1 MRAALRRKNRSWQNS
16 CLPIAI
22 DATYSIGEELS
33 GVGVYSH
40 EILTGLALAHP
51 KTPFVY
57 CYRPKQYFRSF
68 GTRLFRNCSRFLLH
82 DEFRVP
88 GAELFHGLNQRMPL
102 KRVKNRVC
110 TFHDLFMLTQ
120 NYSTPEFRK
129 VFTARAKR
137 AAERCDVIVA
147 VSQFTADQVEEHLNV
162 ERSRIRVIH
171 HGVRDATDRTTYP
184 RENLILHVGAIQERK
199 NITRLVEAFETV
211 PKDWKL
217 VLAGSS
223 TGFGA
228 ENILKRIAASPARD
242 RIQITGYLSGPA
254 LDRLFARSRIFAFPS
269 LDEGFGMPVLEAMMR
284 GVPVITSN
292 RSALPEVAGD
302 AALQINPEDTA
313 ALAAGI
319 HRLIADPD
327 LGMKLIAAGRERA
340 GMFTWRS
347 AVNKTWGV
355 YRELIGPSLTS

>member
-1 MRAALRRKNRSWQNS
+1 M
-16 CLPIAI
+16 PIAI
-22 DATYSIGEELS
+22 DATYSIGEELT

-40 EILTGLALAHP
+40 EILTGLATAHP
-51 KTPFVY
+51 KTPFLF
-57 CYRPKQYFRSF
+57 CYRSRQYIRSF
-68 GTRLFRNCSRFLLH
+68 RQRLFRNCSRFLLH

-88 GAELFHGLNQRMPL
+88 SGELFHGLNQRMPV
-102 KRVKNRVC
+102 KRMKRRVC
-110 TFHDLFMLTQ
+110 TFHDLFVLTQ

-129 VFTARAKR
+129 VFAARAQR
-137 AAERCDVIVA
+137 AAERCDLIVT

-171 HGVRDATDRTTYP
+171 HGVREAVDRTTLP
-184 RENLILHVGAIQERK
+184 RENLILHVGAIQQRK

-211 PKDWKL
+211 PKDWRL

-223 TGFGA
+223 SGFGA
-228 ENILKRIAASPARD
+228 ADILKRIESSPARE

-254 LDRLFARSRIFAFPS
+254 LDRIFARARIFAFPS

-292 RSALPEVAGD
+292 RSALPEVAGE
-302 AALQINPEDTA
+302 AALQINPEETEELAA
-313 ALAAGI
+313 AL
-319 HRLIADPD
+319 HRLIADSD
-327 LGMKLIAAGRERA
+327 LGAKMVAAGKDRA
-340 GMFTWRS
+340 AKFSWRS

-355 YRELIGPSLTS
+355 YRELAGPEIGP